1 MNTLG
6 IESLK
11 PVDFFGFYLPP
22 MFLWALVALVPFLIV
37 RWVLGRSGAYA
48 FIWHRPLF
56 DAALFV
62 VILGALILSGGTR
75 WL

>member
-11 PVDFFGFYLPP
+11 PVDFLGFYLPP
-22 MFLWALVALVPFLIV
+22 PFLWALVALVPFLVV
-37 RWVLGRSGAYA
+37 RHLLSWSGAYS

-56 DAALFV
+56 DTALFV